1 MKLKSGFIL
10 EEVGGTFLAVAVGE
24 RAEELKV
31 LIKLNSTGAFL
42 WQILA
47 ERDVTEAELVDA
59 LLDEY
64 DVTRDVA
71 EKSVSAFV
79 RSVVDGGLI
88 DG

>member
-1 MKLKSGFIL
+1 MRLKSGFVL

-42 WQILA
+42 WQRLA
-47 ERDVTEAELVDA
+47 QSDVAEADLVDA
-59 LLDEY
+59 LLEEY
-64 DVTRDVA
+64 EVSREVA
-71 EKSVSAFV
+71 EKSVATFV
-79 RSVVDGGLI
+79 KSVRDGGLL